1 MAAEEPAPPAAPVPA
16 DPAKPQKKRSP
27 NRLVVEEALNDDNS
41 APRLQHEL
49 QHQFGKIYLRKIDR
63 VFMILI

>member
-41 APRLQHEL
+41 ASWLQAALPMQRE
-49 QHQFGKIYLRKIDR
+49 QHATLASGC
-63 VFMILI
+63 